1 MEEVTGRRSRLDEE
15 EEDRGGEGWGV
26 RGEGHAE
33 KRKREDEREEGR
45 EGGKDVGITERE
57 ERSTGSGEK
66 ELEVQEVERMDGWTG

>member
-1 MEEVTGRRSRLDEE
+1 MGS
-15 EEDRGGEGWGV
+15 
-26 RGEGHAE
+26 
-33 KRKREDEREEGR
+33 EDEREEGR